1 VVLVSV
7 GDEVEYSQIS
17 QDWRHRDNLTW
28 QIPSIIVAIGG
39 GLTAAAFGLNI
50 DPQYICIVRPILLGF
65 GALLAGCLTFALAQN
80 LWYQVGSGEAL
91 IRIASPK
98 GSTIPNDKLRRTL
111 NRKDFHISRWDFV
124 KRLSV
129 RLTGSAVLLVLC
141 MIITSVLVALFVWSI
156 IA

>member
-1 VVLVSV
+1 MPVRI
-7 GDEVEYSQIS
+7 EAEYNQIS

-50 DPQYICIVRPILLGF
+50 APQYICIVRPILLGF

-91 IRIASPK
+91 IRIASCK

-129 RLTGSAVLLVLC
+129 RLAGSAVLLVLC

>member
-1 VVLVSV
+1 MSV
-7 GDEVEYSQIS
+7 RGEVEYNQIS

-39 GLTAAAFGLNI
+39 ALIAGAFGLKI
-50 DPQYICIVRPILLGF
+50 DCRYVCIVRPILLGF
-65 GALLAGCLTFALAQN
+65 GALLAGCLTFALVQN

-91 IRIASPK
+91 IKIVSGK
-98 GSTIPNDKLRRTL
+98 GSTIPKDKLRRTL
-111 NRKDFHISRWDFV
+111 NPKDSNISRWGFV
-124 KRLSV
+124 ERLFV

-141 MIITSVLVALFVWSI
+141 MITTSVLVALFVWSI

>member
-1 VVLVSV
+1 MSV

-98 GSTIPNDKLRRTL
+98 GCTLPNDKLRRTL
-111 NRKDFHISRWDFV
+111 NRKDFGISRWDFV

-129 RLTGSAVLLVLC
+129 RLAGSAVLLVLC